1 MILAA
6 GKGTRVQPLTY
17 ELPKP
22 MIPILG
28 KPVMEYLVEHLVKYG
43 IRDIMV
49 NVSYLHQKIEDY
61 FGEGQRFGAQIGYS
75 FEGYVNEEGEVVP
88 RAVGSAGGMKKIQ
101 ESGGFFDET
110 TLVICGDALIDLDI
124 KSALFEHRKK
134 GAKVSI
140 ITKEVP
146 REKSSDY
153 GMVVTDDDG
162 RVLSFQEKPKP
173 QDAMSTAASTG
184 IYIFEPEV
192 LDLIPSGVE
201 FDIGSQ
207 LFPLLVEKEIPFY
220 AQKRF
225 FNWIDIGN
233 VKDYWAVSQSVLN
246 GEMAHMTMPGTQI
259 DDGIWVGLNTHIDWD
274 GTTIEGPVYIGS
286 GCTVEAGSTII
297 GPTWIGHGSQ
307 ICSGSEVVRSVL
319 FEYTRVSPESTME
332 ELVVCRNY
340 CVSREGEMRHVSEC
354 EDDHWRDA
362 RDRRSVTRSSKA
374 SADGSVK
381 NQVQD
386 EAKGAA
392 RNAATKDAVTKDAA
406 KGAAA
411 GSSAPNM
418 PVNERSRAIG
428 AV

>member
-1 MILAA
+1 MKAMILAA

-43 IRDIMV
+43 IKEIMV

-75 FEGYVNEEGEVVP
+75 FEGYMGDDGEVMP
-88 RAVGSAGGMKKIQ
+88 RPIGSAGGLKKIQ
-101 ESGGFFDET
+101 EFGGFFDET

-134 GAKVSI
+134 GAMVSI

-146 REKSSDY
+146 REKTIDY
-153 GMVVTDDDG
+153 GMVVTDEEG
-162 RVLSFQEKPKP
+162 RVLSFQEKPNP
-173 QDAMSTAASTG
+173 EDALSNLASTG

-192 LDLIPSGVE
+192 FDLIPSGEV

-207 LFPLLVEKEIPFY
+207 LFPLLVEKGVPFF

-233 VKDYWAVSQSVLN
+233 VKDYWLVSQSVMQ

-259 DDGIWVGLNTHIDWD
+259 KEGIWVGLNTRIDWE
-274 GTTIEGPVYIGS
+274 GTTIVGPVYIGS
-286 GCTVEAGSTII
+286 GTTVEAGSTII
-297 GPTWIGHGSQ
+297 GPSWIGHGSQ
-307 ICSGSEVVRSVL
+307 ICSGAKVEQSIL
-319 FEYTRVSPESTME
+319 FEYTRVSPTSQMT
-332 ELVVCRNY
+332 ELVVCKDY
-340 CVSREGEMRHVSEC
+340 CVSREGKMHHVSEC
-354 EDDHWRDA
+354 EEDYWRDA
-362 RDRRSVTRSSKA
+362 RDRR
-374 SADGSVK
+374 
-381 NQVQD
+381 
-386 EAKGAA
+386 
-392 RNAATKDAVTKDAA
+392 
-406 KGAAA
+406 
-411 GSSAPNM
+411 GSSRT
-418 PVNERSRAIG
+418 PVKQHKRMG
-428 AV
+428 LV